1 MPQEYYGKLDCWHR
15 NPLKNL
21 HDFYTSHF
29 QRGANLKVL
38 NYGCGPIVAF
48 EASAVPYAQE
58 IVLAEYA
65 EQNRAVAKLRLD
77 KDPSRPDFSAL
88 YRYVVEELEGQGAG
102 EVEERQDAK
111 GYEGPYDVVYSG
123 ACIEDACYTIEVF
136 GAALSKLCDLL
147 KPGGCLVMSVCTGT
161 EAGVHPS
168 IAAWK
173 LSQLS
178 LSRGGLGLRSL
189 SHHAPA
195 AFIASLRDISAET
208 CRRAH
213 FSVQVEAGC
222 NLTPDHSHSRPADV
236 LISNWALGKMAAC
249 DISVTSP
256 LNSNIMS
263 EAGVTAGAA
272 AQATELR
279 KHEANDVKCSE
290 GYGVVFESS
299 LSPSHNIIKA
309 QVYGRL
315 TSVKVDV
322 KTWGGITDSQE
333 AASSAKNLEAFA
345 LFSAMDLAQK
355 IGSPIGTPKISKFS
369 AFDFIPSGKPT
380 PISMYPWQRTIR
392 DDHHNTQMPIERAQK
407 VRLAFI
413 EESLA
418 RFRRCVTHN
427 LLNPI
432 WTGNTQLAFADQTS
446 QYVSY
451 SDWTN
456 IWWGASIQYM
466 LNIVAF
472 GKDLKMA
479 KILKSHGRIGGLSA
493 MTVVV
498 LKVVVVEA
506 VGLVKRA
513 AVMWMVMSAAAK
525 LEALLAAAED
535 KQMLILM
542 SSALKS
548 EMRIFVVVIAVK
560 MIEVM
565 QIIFGADPHGPV
577 EEEQITPKEIPPVK
591 DAAVVSTED
600 QPSEPEVMEPLPQA
614 PPRSPII
621 KHSRTGTAI
630 RPPLRF

>member
-1 MPQEYYGKLDCWHR
+1 MSSELHVDQDYEKFEPWAYIKEYYGKLDCWHR

-102 EVEERQDAK
+102 EVEERQDAVRRLSTICSCDIYQDPLIQK

-161 EAGVHPS
+161 EAGTLNMNYVDSIRYVELKSLETFNSSVHQSDNIQIGSVLEKLPS
-168 IAAWK
+168 QK
-173 LSQLS
+173 TLS
-178 LSRGGLGLRSL
+178 
-189 SHHAPA
+189 
-195 AFIASLRDISAET
+195 
-208 CRRAH
+208 
-213 FSVQVEAGC
+213 
-222 NLTPDHSHSRPADV
+222 NV

-369 AFDFIPSGKPT
+369 AFDFIPSGKP
-380 PISMYPWQRTIR
+380 
-392 DDHHNTQMPIERAQK
+392 
-407 VRLAFI
+407 
-413 EESLA
+413 
-418 RFRRCVTHN
+418 
-427 LLNPI
+427 
-432 WTGNTQLAFADQTS
+432 AFADQTS

-466 LNIVAF
+466 LNVLAF

-535 KQMLILM
+535 KQ
-542 SSALKS
+542 
-548 EMRIFVVVIAVK
+548 
-560 MIEVM
+560 
-565 QIIFGADPHGPV
+565 IIFGADPHGPV

-614 PPRSPII
+614 PPRSPIM

>member
-1 MPQEYYGKLDCWHR
+1 MSDPM
-15 NPLKNL
+15 
-21 HDFYTSHF
+21 
-29 QRGANLKVL
+29 
-38 NYGCGPIVAF
+38 
-48 EASAVPYAQE
+48 PYARDSSA
-58 IVLAEYA
+58 LAFA
-65 EQNRAVAKLRLD
+65 LTRTKLRL
-77 KDPSRPDFSAL
+77 PYS
-88 YRYVVEELEGQGAG
+88 VEVA
-102 EVEERQDAK
+102 
-111 GYEGPYDVVYSG
+111 
-123 ACIEDACYTIEVF
+123 
-136 GAALSKLCDLL
+136 CDLEQFSL
-147 KPGGCLVMSVCTGT
+147 
-161 EAGVHPS
+161 
-168 IAAWK
+168 AA
-173 LSQLS
+173 
-178 LSRGGLGLRSL
+178 
-189 SHHAPA
+189 
-195 AFIASLRDISAET
+195 
-208 CRRAH
+208 
-213 FSVQVEAGC
+213 
-222 NLTPDHSHSRPADV
+222 
-236 LISNWALGKMAAC
+236 
-249 DISVTSP
+249 
-256 LNSNIMS
+256 
-263 EAGVTAGAA
+263 
-272 AQATELR
+272 
-279 KHEANDVKCSE
+279 
-290 GYGVVFESS
+290 
-299 LSPSHNIIKA
+299 
-309 QVYGRL
+309 
-315 TSVKVDV
+315 
-322 KTWGGITDSQE
+322 
-333 AASSAKNLEAFA
+333 SAKNLEAFA

-369 AFDFIPSGKPT
+369 AFNFIPSGKPT

-392 DDHHNTQMPIERAQK
+392 DDHHNTQLPIGR
-407 VRLAFI
+407 
-413 EESLA
+413 A

-548 EMRIFVVVIAVK
+548 EMKIFVVVIAVK

-591 DAAVVSTED
+591 DAAVVSTES
-600 QPSEPEVMEPLPQA
+600 QPSEPEVME
-614 PPRSPII
+614 S
-621 KHSRTGTAI
+621 SSTGTTQEPYHETLSNWNRYKTSSSI
-630 RPPLRF
+630 LKGEM